1 MPTNKPI
8 EYGGIYK
15 EMRTSLIR
23 YASRYFK
30 RSYEV
35 EDVVQEA
42 FLKVIE
48 AHGKRDIDQPKHY
61 LFRTTRNL
69 ALKEIAKKVN
79 KLTDQLGDFP
89 SEMDLLDGISLED
102 DYEAKERLELAC
114 QAIRELPLKCRQ
126 VFIYRRVYG
135 YSHKEIADEMGIS
148 VKTIEAHLT
157 RAILHCSEFMDAIDK
172 NQPQAKK

>member
-1 MPTNKPI
+1 MHSDKPT

-15 EMRTSLIR
+15 EIRTSLLR

-30 RSYEV
+30 RSHEV

-48 AHGKRDIDQPKHY
+48 AQGKREINLPEHY

-69 ALKEIAKKVN
+69 ALKEIAKKAN
-79 KLTDQLGDFP
+79 KLTDNLGDFP
-89 SEMDLLDGISLED
+89 SETDLVVGTSLED
-102 DYEAKERLELAC
+102 DYEAKERLDLAC

-157 RAILHCSEFMDAIDK
+157 RAILHCAEFMEAVDNNK
-172 NQPQAKK
+172 PTGRN